1 MPRGRGEGVG
11 STYRVCENLITRA
24 LLSSRNGVYID
35 VYEVRIAGS
44 KD

>member
-11 STYRVCENLITRA
+11 STYRVCENLIMRA
-24 LLSSRNGVYID
+24 LLSSRKGVYID
-35 VYEVRIAGS
+35 VCEVRIAGW